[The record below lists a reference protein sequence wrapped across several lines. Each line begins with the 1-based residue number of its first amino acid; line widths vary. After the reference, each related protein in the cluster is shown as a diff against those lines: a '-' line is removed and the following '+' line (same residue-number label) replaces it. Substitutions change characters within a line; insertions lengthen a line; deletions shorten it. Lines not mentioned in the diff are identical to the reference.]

1 MAPGPLEPTR
11 EGRKI
16 APAPLEPT
24 REGRKMAPAPPEA
37 AREGRKMAPGPPE
50 AAREEKIVQT
60 VSAIAAATAG
70 LCMSPDE
77 PFYAATHL

>member
-1 MAPGPLEPTR
+1 
-11 EGRKI
+11 
-16 APAPLEPT
+16 
-24 REGRKMAPAPPEA
+24 
-37 AREGRKMAPGPPE
+37 MAPGPPE